1 MLGCGWMG
9 GYLLVVN
16 NNKSTVDF
24 NVALQSVNAVKQIV
38 VVVSRTPFL

>member
-1 MLGCGWMG
+1 M
-9 GYLLVVN
+9 VN

-38 VVVSRTPFL
+38 VVSRTPFL

>member
-1 MLGCGWMG
+1 M
-9 GYLLVVN
+9 VN